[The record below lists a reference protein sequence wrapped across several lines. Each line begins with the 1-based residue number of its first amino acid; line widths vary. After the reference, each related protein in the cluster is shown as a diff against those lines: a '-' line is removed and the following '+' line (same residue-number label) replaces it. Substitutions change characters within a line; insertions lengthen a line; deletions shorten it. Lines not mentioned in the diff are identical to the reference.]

1 VPELLLSLAAW
12 VAEPSAAEAVRARDT
27 GGGSRAAP
35 EDAGGIRIEASVV
48 RSRQAER
55 HSGFLVW
62 GREGPDWPDDVASAE
77 PTRPGVGRVS
87 NVRAPSAID
96 PAPAPSLHNFVM

>member
-1 VPELLLSLAAW
+1 VPDLLFSLAAW
-12 VAEPSAAEAVRARDT
+12 EGEAPAAEAVRARD
-27 GGGSRAAP
+27 GAADSRAAS

-48 RSRQAER
+48 RSRPVER

-87 NVRAPSAID
+87 DACEPSSC
-96 PAPAPSLHNFVM
+96 P

>member
-1 VPELLLSLAAW
+1 
-12 VAEPSAAEAVRARDT
+12 
-27 GGGSRAAP
+27 
-35 EDAGGIRIEASVV
+35 VV

-77 PTRPGVGRVS
+77 PTRPAVGRVS
-87 NVRAPSAID
+87 DVREPSSDRYRARPD
-96 PAPAPSLHNFVM
+96 AAAWGVPRCDVVWRVGERTTQCEARNLC